1 MEEGECVR
9 RAPAPPTASILF
21 NPGEEREAHRSL
33 DSLLEPE
40 EKEST
45 AKSTIMDWDE
55 AGDRSL
61 MEWQE
66 EEEPERVRKRK
77 RETCK
82 RSKNIPPERKGSTM
96 KKKKRS
102 KYLLVGV
109 PKIREYSDHP
119 RMAALDLRIRRA
131 ALIIEKKYG
140 STNTS
145 LYETPSFTKFSNFQ
159 FSRFYNF

>member
-1 MEEGECVR
+1 MSITIMTNIEAKQQEREKQSQELQDRLVVKLEDEEKRTFDKGEEEYEHMLMDLQELSLGVTHMDEGEWVR

-21 NPGEEREAHRSL
+21 DPGEEREAHRSL

-77 RETCK
+77 REKCK
-82 RSKNIPPERKGSTM
+82 RSNNIPPEKKASTM
-96 KKKKRS
+96 KKKR
-102 KYLLVGV
+102 
-109 PKIREYSDHP
+109 
-119 RMAALDLRIRRA
+119 
-131 ALIIEKKYG
+131 
-140 STNTS
+140 
-145 LYETPSFTKFSNFQ
+145 
-159 FSRFYNF
+159 

>member
-1 MEEGECVR
+1 MGKESPCSSYR
-9 RAPAPPTASILF
+9 LYLF
-21 NPGEEREAHRSL
+21 APGEEREAHRSL
-33 DSLLEPE
+33 DSLLGPE

-77 RETCK
+77 REKYK
-82 RSKNIPPERKGSTM
+82 RSNNIPPKKASTM
-96 KKKKRS
+96 KKRRP

-109 PKIREYSDHP
+109 PKTKEYSGHP
-119 RMAALDLRIRRA
+119 RMAALDLQIRRVA
-131 ALIIEKKYG
+131 QTIEKKYG
-140 STNTS
+140 STGLN
-145 LYETPSFTKFSNFQ
+145 L
-159 FSRFYNF
+159 